1 MTWYNDPS
9 RNRAF
14 HEGESAKIRF
24 ELVPYTRG
32 VGLELGCGPWRA
44 FPHFIGIDANRYE
57 SALGPSLVMDCQSLA
72 CFSDEAFDFIY
83 SSHLLEHLVDTTAVL
98 REWWRVIEAGG
109 HLVLYLPHKDL
120 YPNIGEPGGNADH
133 KHDFLPEDI
142 VAVMRA
148 VAPDWD
154 LVANETRDQE
164 DEYSFFQVF
173 RKLAPGSG
181 QLESWKLPKPAK
193 TAAVLRP
200 GAYGDV
206 LWTSSPIR
214 HLKAQGY
221 HVTLYTE
228 ARGEEVMRHNP
239 DVDRFVVFGAQQI
252 PKGFS
257 SEYFASEA
265 KKYDLA
271 INLVESVERNAL
283 AWPTDTRYFWPD
295 RVRRKVFAGNYLE
308 LIHDLA
314 GVPYEFHQRFHASPA
329 EIEEAKAWRR
339 DNCGDER
346 MVVIAPSGSTAPKFW
361 PHVEAFAQ
369 LLAAEKVHAVILGD
383 LREMEIPAG
392 PYVHPIGMAW
402 PIRRAMS
409 LALVADA
416 VVGEETA
423 LLNAVAQEPLRKV
436 VLLSHSTPENLTKH
450 WVNTV
455 ALSGAV
461 SCYPCH
467 RIHQSFDHCRRDEA
481 SGTAACQA
489 ALSAFEVL
497 RAMKQVGGFC
507 VMKAS
512 HLLADE
518 VGT

>member
-1 MTWYNDPS
+1 MTWYNDPE

-14 HEGESAKIRF
+14 HEGESSKCRF
-24 ELVPYTRG
+24 DLVPYTRG

-44 FPHFIGIDANRYE
+44 FPHFIGIDAQRYE
-57 SALGPSLVMDCQSLA
+57 SPMGPALVMDCSNLA
-72 CFSDEAFDFIY
+72 SFSDEAFDFAY
-83 SSHLLEHLVDTTAVL
+83 SSHLLEHLEDTAAVL

-120 YPNIGEPGGNADH
+120 YPNIGEPGGNPDH
-133 KHDFLPEDI
+133 KHDFVPEDI
-142 VAVMRA
+142 VAVMRE

-154 LVANETRDQE
+154 LLENETRDQE
-164 DEYSFFQVF
+164 DEYSFFQVY
-173 RKLAPGSG
+173 RKLPRGLG
-181 QLESWKLPKPAK
+181 QAESWKLPKPPK
-193 TAAVLRP
+193 RAAILRP

-214 HLKAQGY
+214 HLKARGY

-228 ARGEEVMRHNP
+228 ERGAEVMKHNP
-239 DVDRFVVFGAQQI
+239 DVDRFVVFGAEQI

-257 SEYFASEA
+257 SEYFAHEA
-265 KKYDLA
+265 KKYDVA

-295 RVRRKVFAGNYLE
+295 AVRRKVFAGNYLE

-314 GVPYEFHQRFHASPA
+314 GVPYEFHQRFHASA
-329 EIEEAKAWRR
+329 EELEEAKAWRR
-339 DNCGDER
+339 DNCGAER

-361 PHVEAFAQ
+361 PHVEELAGM
-369 LLAAEKVHAVILGD
+369 LAAEKTHAVILGD
-383 LREMEIPAG
+383 LRGMEIAAG
-392 PYVHPIGMAW
+392 EYVHPVGMAW

-423 LLNAVAQEPLRKV
+423 LTNAVAMEPMRKV
-436 VLLSHSTPENLTKH
+436 VLLSHSTVENLTKH

-455 ALSGAV
+455 SLTGAV
-461 SCYPCH
+461 PCYPCH
-467 RIHQSFDHCRRDEA
+467 RIHQTFERCPRDEA

-489 ALSAFEVL
+489 AISAFEVM
-497 RAMKQVGGFC
+497 RAC
-507 VMKAS
+507 WR
-512 HLLADE
+512 
-518 VGT
+518 

>member
-1 MTWYNDPS
+1 MTWHNDPE

-44 FPHFIGIDANRYE
+44 FPHFIGIDAQRYE
-57 SALGPSLVMDCQSLA
+57 SPLGPSLVMDCSSLA
-72 CFSDEAFDFIY
+72 SFSDEAFDFIY
-83 SSHLLEHLVDTTAVL
+83 SSHLLEHLEDTAAAL
-98 REWWRVIEAGG
+98 REWWRVIEPGG

-120 YPNIGEPGGNADH
+120 YPNIGEPGGNPDH

-154 LVANETRDQE
+154 LLRNETRDQE

-173 RKLAPGSG
+173 RKLPAGSG
-181 QLESWKLPKPAK
+181 QRESWQLPRPAK

-206 LWTSSPIR
+206 LWASSPIR

-228 ARGEEVMRHNP
+228 ERGEEVMRHNP
-239 DVDRFVVFGAQQI
+239 DIDAFVVFGAQQI
-252 PKGFS
+252 PRGFS

-271 INLVESVERNAL
+271 VNLVESVERNAL

-295 RVRRKVFAGNYLE
+295 AVRRKVFGGHYLS

-314 GVPYEFHQRFHASPA
+314 GVPHEFHQRFHATPA
-329 EIEEAKAWRR
+329 ELEEARAWRQEH
-339 DNCGDER
+339 CGEEG
-346 MVVIAPSGSTAPKFW
+346 MVVVAPSGSTAPKFW

-369 LLAAEKVHAVILGD
+369 LLAAEKIHAVILGD
-383 LREMEIPAG
+383 LREMQIAEA

-402 PIRRAMS
+402 PIRRALS

-416 VVGEETA
+416 AVGEETA
-423 LLNAVAQEPLRKV
+423 LLNAVAQEPMRKV
-436 VLLSHSTPENLTKH
+436 VLLSHSTVENLTKH

-461 SCYPCH
+461 PCYPCH
-467 RIHQSFDHCRRDEA
+467 RIHQTFDHCRRDEA

-489 ALSAFEVL
+489 ALSAYEVL
-497 RAMKQVGGFC
+497 RAMKR
-507 VMKAS
+507 AN
-512 HLLADE
+512 
-518 VGT
+518 